1 MEFNQIKYFM
11 EVAKNEH
18 VTKSA
23 ENLHVAQPALTQAIH
38 KLEDELEVS
47 LFKHEG
53 RNIRLTAYGKFFY
66 KKILPVMENL
76 EQLPVQLREMART
89 EDTTIHLNVLAA
101 SSLITNAVIE
111 YKKTNRKIHIQLNQN
126 EQSDFYDICVT
137 TRLFYQQDEN
147 EKNSSFV
154 CSEKIFLAVPNIPK
168 FSSKK
173 SISLEE
179 VKKENFIALSGSRQL
194 RTICDKYCHE
204 AGITPNI
211 IFESD
216 SPAAVKNI
224 IGANLGIGFWPQYSW
239 GRLDSKK
246 VRLLEISK
254 PECSRD
260 ILIYYKKN
268 KMDCTHVEKF
278 FRFLTYY
285 VSENEEKSRLEYKGK
300 NIDGKSHLC

>member
-1 MEFNQIKYFM
+1 MDIKMELNQIKYFM

-23 ENLHVAQPALTQAIH
+23 EKFHIAQPALTQAIH

-53 RNIRLTAYGKFFY
+53 RNIRLTVYGDFFY
-66 KKILPVMENL
+66 KKLQPVMESL
-76 EQLPVQLREMART
+76 ERLPEQLRQMAKT

-126 EQSDFYDICVT
+126 EKTDFYDICVT

-147 EKNSSFV
+147 EKDSTFV

-168 FSSKK
+168 FSSMQ

-179 VKKENFIALSGSRQL
+179 VKNENFIALSGSRQL

-204 AGITPNI
+204 AGIVPNI

-278 FRFLTYY
+278 FQFLSSY
-285 VSENEEKSRLEYKGK
+285 VSDKEKLNARK
-300 NIDGKSHLC
+300 NY